1 MENLGGALGFRAT
14 LNIDDFNVSAQ
25 SMERQIRNFSNTA
38 ISEVGEVEDSFRK
51 MAESAGRYI
60 SYYLVGQ
67 GMHGLV
73 NSIIQT
79 RGQFQQL
86 GIAFETMLGSTDKAT
101 TLMQQMVD
109 TAAKTPFDLMGVA
122 EGAKQLMAY
131 GVSADKVNDTLV
143 RLGNIASGLSIPL
156 NDIVY
161 LYGTTM
167 VQGRLYAQDVRQ
179 FTGRGIPLVKELAE
193 KYHTTADAINEMVS
207 AGKIGFADVEEVLN
221 KMTNSGGQFYNLME
235 KQSASLTGQIANLQD
250 AWDTVLNDWGKSNEG
265 LFSGA
270 IAGATYL
277 VEHMDT
283 LVRILK
289 AVAIGYGSVKAAI
302 VLNSVATK
310 GYTGIAVI
318 DNTVR
323 SAKLVLM
330 KAEAALNGTALA
342 QKKAMTAAENAHFT
356 ALEATLSAEQQEAIV
371 KQLRIG
377 AITSLLTVQ
386 QQEYLS
392 NIGLTTSSA
401 GYEAAALSV
410 LSAEQRL
417 ALSKMDLT
425 AKSAAYRA
433 AVIQEVQSKRASQA
447 ASLETMRTTVKEAA
461 VSVEAAKSKAI
472 SATQAVEAARYEVYW
487 AQQSGNAT
495 AIAAAQKRLEA
506 AVDQQAITRK
516 AALAAQSDFY
526 AKKKQLETLAT
537 TQGRAASVADTAAKT
552 AQTAATSIL
561 SAATGKLTAG
571 LKALWATMVANPIGA
586 ILSLVGLLISA
597 FTMLGDSEDDAA
609 DSMKK
614 FGESGESQLS
624 NLQMLV
630 SVLQNTDHNSNAY
643 KKAFQELN
651 AQLEEYGLN
660 ALQVGASAREVQE
673 AMDKLTDAIKRQS
686 GETERSNSLAN
697 IQNEY
702 STALD
707 EIEKSIQKELK
718 EAHHYNWNE
727 ILGIGYSTDSD
738 DIQQNA
744 TAFAGHIRQIIEDA
758 LPKMVN
764 LSDDEKERAKQ
775 QLRDQITQI
784 MTDAGIDAQHAS
796 FITDYSVLDD
806 AFHDVFMQ
814 EDGIIDR
821 AILARQAFEEQ
832 TEATNAAAD
841 SYARMGNTAEQTA
854 PQIDIASL
862 SLTELHDLATKISGT
877 EVAIDI
883 AVYGYQDA
891 MAMLRDVQ
899 AQIGQKQNDLNTET
913 GINSEIQN
921 LRKLR
926 GEAQLGS
933 QAWKDYNTQI
943 DTLQKKLD
951 SATGRNKRGGRSGGG
966 HNGSNDAARAA
977 DTLAQKQLEA
987 EKRVEEA
994 RIAVMEEGYAKR
1006 KATLDLQ
1013 HKEALDRIDKEEKEL
1028 IKARKAAGKGGL
1040 SQEEKDGFAQRRAY
1054 ENQSYQQST
1063 NKLFEGELDYK
1074 KKQYELYWRWVENMG
1089 KDVADKQFASLLQS
1103 GGSFKQYLE
1112 KQIAELQAKKAAG
1125 TITEG
1130 ESNFLISLNVQY
1142 DELTGAKTALDAFRE
1157 SVNAAINRSQTL
1169 AEKLAAVA
1177 DAKRKL
1183 ENGESGIIS
1192 DDDRAA
1198 ASLDLSQ
1205 REAELQKEVHETVL
1219 NDYRSFEEQRQSIT
1233 DQYALLRA
1241 EAERMGDEE
1250 RIRLIN
1256 KAEKEALSALNTAF
1270 LQQSDSWKKLFS
1282 DLDTLSVGQI
1292 SKLIKDVE
1300 QQLAAGNLQLSPVD
1314 FKAVIDSL
1322 TRAKERIQ
1330 QLNPFSALDTFFNDY
1345 LKARKKLAAAK
1356 AALAKGE
1363 GSKEDVEN
1371 AEREVK
1377 AAANGITQSVEK
1389 VTDITTECASSL
1401 QSMFDALGMDGVA
1414 DGLGTAIEL
1423 MGQLGNAAASVGKFM
1438 SGDIIGG
1445 VTGMIS
1451 SITSV
1456 VGIFAKLHDKKYEKR
1471 IQELQKQIDALERSH
1486 SRLERAFN
1494 NTYWVFNDEERAGF
1508 EQNIKLIEDQIA
1520 ALEKQR
1526 ETARRTWDF
1535 AQYAQLTAQI
1545 KDLNQ
1550 QLSKAKEG
1558 DDMLGLYEQQ
1568 KASLREQQEL
1578 MKQQIQ
1584 AERDKKKTDNDK
1596 IQQWN
1601 DAIEQI
1607 EQQIE
1612 DLDRQMMETFAG
1624 TTTKE
1629 ALDQYA
1635 DAIVDAYCAGE
1646 DAAKALGDTTREVL
1660 KKAVVDALK
1669 RNFLAKA
1676 MDEAVQYLG
1685 EAMSDGVLTKEEKAR
1700 FEYLTRMA
1708 GETFTNA
1715 LDAVGDWIKDI
1726 EDDTASDPLAGAVAA
1741 MSEETGGVIAG
1752 RLNAFIIN
1760 QSEQTSVLREQLL
1773 QQSAISQNTANT
1785 NAILSR
1791 IDATLKRI
1799 ETKDSSLLSQGI
1811 S

>member
-86 GIAFETMLGSTDKAT
+86 EIAFETMLGSTDKAT

-310 GYTGIAVI
+310 GYTGIAVL

-330 KAEAALNGTALA
+330 KAEAALSGKAVA
-342 QKKAMTAAENAHFT
+342 QQKAMTAAEDAHFK
-356 ALEATLSAEQQEAIV
+356 AMEATLSVEQQAAIA
-371 KQLRIG
+371 KQVRMG
-377 AITSLLTVQ
+377 AIQSLLTVQ

-392 NIGLTTSSA
+392 NIGLTTSGA

-425 AKSAAYRA
+425 NKGAVYRA
-433 AVIQEVQSKRASQA
+433 AVMQEVAANRQNTASTIQTLEAQKRAA
-447 ASLETMRTTVKEAA
+447 IE
-461 VSVEAAKSKAI
+461 SVEAQKLKLI
-472 SATQAVEAARYEVYW
+472 SAKQNVATAQMELVM

-495 AIAAAQKRLEA
+495 AIATARKRVEVAVDAESAAAKRLVALQSTVAARSKALEA
-506 AVDQQAITRK
+506 AQTKQS
-516 AALAAQSDFY
+516 ALAS
-526 AKKKQLETLAT
+526 T
-537 TQGRAASVADTAAKT
+537 TDTAAKT

-561 SAATGKLTAG
+561 SAATGKLTAW

-921 LRKLR
+921 LKKLR

-951 SATGRNKRGGRSGGG
+951 SATGRNKRGGGRSGG
-966 HNGSNDAARAA
+966 HNGANDAARAA

-987 EKRVEEA
+987 EKRVEES

-1028 IKARKAAGKGGL
+1028 IKARKSAGKGGL

-1103 GGSFKQYLE
+1103 GNSFKQYLE

-1300 QQLAAGNLQLSPVD
+1300 QQLAAGNIQLSPVD

-1535 AQYAQLTAQI
+1535 AKYAQLTAQI
-1545 KDLNQ
+1545 KDLNK

-1568 KASLREQQEL
+1568 KQSLREQQEL
-1578 MKQQIQ
+1578 MRQQIQ
-1584 AERDKKKTDNDK
+1584 AEKDKKKTDNNK

-1629 ALDQYA
+1629 AIDQYA

-1660 KKAVVDALK
+1660 KKAVIDALK
-1669 RNFLAKA
+1669 RQFLAKA

-1685 EAMSDGVLTKEEKAR
+1685 EAMSNGVLTKEEKAR

>member
-86 GIAFETMLGSTDKAT
+86 EIAFETMLGSTDKAT

-356 ALEATLSAEQQEAIV
+356 ALEATLSAEQQAAIV

-461 VSVEAAKSKAI
+461 VAVEAAKSKAI

-609 DSMKK
+609 EGMDK
-614 FGESGESQLS
+614 FGESGGKQTGHLS
-624 NLQMLV
+624 ALFG
-630 SVLQNTDHNSNAY
+630 VLTAGTKGTNTYN
-643 KKAFQELN
+643 KA
-651 AQLEEYGLN
+651 LEEVNKQLAEHNMALLGSESTMQDIEEAHKRITEAIKKQSAETEHAN
-660 ALQVGASAREVQE
+660 ALQNIGDEYA
-673 AMDKLTDAIKRQS
+673 K
-686 GETERSNSLAN
+686 SLDDVA
-697 IQNEY
+697 
-702 STALD
+702 A
-707 EIEKSIQKELK
+707 KIQKELK
-718 EAHHYNWNE
+718 EAHHYVD
-727 ILGIGYSTDSD
+727 LGVVGISVDSD

-744 TAFAGHIRQIIEDA
+744 TALASQIRGLIEDS
-758 LPKMVN
+758 LPEMVK
-764 LSDDEKERAKQ
+764 LDDSKKAEAKAK
-775 QLRDQITQI
+775 LRQQITDV
-784 MTDAGIDAQHAS
+784 MTAAGIDKEHAEW
-796 FITDYSVLDD
+796 ITDYSFIDD
-806 AFHDVFMQ
+806 WYYDVFS
-814 EDGIIDR
+814 EDGGIIDQALQAR
-821 AILARQAFEEQ
+821 DAFDSQTQAANNAYHAIVGFGEGAEEII
-832 TEATNAAAD
+832 
-841 SYARMGNTAEQTA
+841 
-854 PQIDIASL
+854 PKV
-862 SLTELHDLATKISGT
+862 DLIF
-877 EVAIDI
+877 I
-883 AVYGYQDA
+883 
-891 MAMLRDVQ
+891 
-899 AQIGQKQNDLNTET
+899 
-913 GINSEIQN
+913 
-921 LRKLR
+921 
-926 GEAQLGS
+926 
-933 QAWKDYNTQI
+933 
-943 DTLQKKLD
+943 
-951 SATGRNKRGGRSGGG
+951 
-966 HNGSNDAARAA
+966 
-977 DTLAQKQLEA
+977 
-987 EKRVEEA
+987 
-994 RIAVMEEGYAKR
+994 
-1006 KATLDLQ
+1006 
-1013 HKEALDRIDKEEKEL
+1013 
-1028 IKARKAAGKGGL
+1028 
-1040 SQEEKDGFAQRRAY
+1040 RRA
-1054 ENQSYQQST
+1054 T
-1063 NKLFEGELDYK
+1063 
-1074 KKQYELYWRWVENMG
+1074 
-1089 KDVADKQFASLLQS
+1089 
-1103 GGSFKQYLE
+1103 
-1112 KQIAELQAKKAAG
+1112 
-1125 TITEG
+1125 
-1130 ESNFLISLNVQY
+1130 
-1142 DELTGAKTALDAFRE
+1142 
-1157 SVNAAINRSQTL
+1157 
-1169 AEKLAAVA
+1169 
-1177 DAKRKL
+1177 
-1183 ENGESGIIS
+1183 
-1192 DDDRAA
+1192 
-1198 ASLDLSQ
+1198 
-1205 REAELQKEVHETVL
+1205 
-1219 NDYRSFEEQRQSIT
+1219 
-1233 DQYALLRA
+1233 
-1241 EAERMGDEE
+1241 
-1250 RIRLIN
+1250 
-1256 KAEKEALSALNTAF
+1256 
-1270 LQQSDSWKKLFS
+1270 
-1282 DLDTLSVGQI
+1282 
-1292 SKLIKDVE
+1292 
-1300 QQLAAGNLQLSPVD
+1300 
-1314 FKAVIDSL
+1314 
-1322 TRAKERIQ
+1322 
-1330 QLNPFSALDTFFNDY
+1330 
-1345 LKARKKLAAAK
+1345 
-1356 AALAKGE
+1356 
-1363 GSKEDVEN
+1363 
-1371 AEREVK
+1371 
-1377 AAANGITQSVEK
+1377 
-1389 VTDITTECASSL
+1389 
-1401 QSMFDALGMDGVA
+1401 
-1414 DGLGTAIEL
+1414 
-1423 MGQLGNAAASVGKFM
+1423 
-1438 SGDIIGG
+1438 
-1445 VTGMIS
+1445 
-1451 SITSV
+1451 
-1456 VGIFAKLHDKKYEKR
+1456 
-1471 IQELQKQIDALERSH
+1471 
-1486 SRLERAFN
+1486 
-1494 NTYWVFNDEERAGF
+1494 
-1508 EQNIKLIEDQIA
+1508 
-1520 ALEKQR
+1520 
-1526 ETARRTWDF
+1526 
-1535 AQYAQLTAQI
+1535 
-1545 KDLNQ
+1545 
-1550 QLSKAKEG
+1550 
-1558 DDMLGLYEQQ
+1558 
-1568 KASLREQQEL
+1568 
-1578 MKQQIQ
+1578 
-1584 AERDKKKTDNDK
+1584 
-1596 IQQWN
+1596 
-1601 DAIEQI
+1601 
-1607 EQQIE
+1607 
-1612 DLDRQMMETFAG
+1612 
-1624 TTTKE
+1624 
-1629 ALDQYA
+1629 
-1635 DAIVDAYCAGE
+1635 
-1646 DAAKALGDTTREVL
+1646 
-1660 KKAVVDALK
+1660 
-1669 RNFLAKA
+1669 
-1676 MDEAVQYLG
+1676 
-1685 EAMSDGVLTKEEKAR
+1685 
-1700 FEYLTRMA
+1700 
-1708 GETFTNA
+1708 
-1715 LDAVGDWIKDI
+1715 
-1726 EDDTASDPLAGAVAA
+1726 
-1741 MSEETGGVIAG
+1741 
-1752 RLNAFIIN
+1752 
-1760 QSEQTSVLREQLL
+1760 
-1773 QQSAISQNTANT
+1773 
-1785 NAILSR
+1785 
-1791 IDATLKRI
+1791 
-1799 ETKDSSLLSQGI
+1799 
-1811 S
+1811 